1 MSNLFTNIV
10 SKDSLRKVQLDTME
24 TLKEAL
30 SKSFGPYGSNTII
43 YKENALPRYTKD
55 GHTILNSIQFS
66 GEIEK
71 SVLADIEEETRTQ
84 AIKIGDS
91 TTSITILSAL
101 IFKALSE
108 YEKNSNMTPTHIVKT
123 FKMITEEICEKIKSN
138 GRKATLEDIYNIALI
153 STNDDRKLASMLA
166 NVYDEFGLD
175 VYIDVK
181 ASMNGTTYLKE
192 INGMTMDCGFLDPT
206 LINDTEKNACVINN
220 PKIYA
225 FKDPIDTIE
234 MGAFLDAILYKNIIK
249 PIKDKDASKMVPTI
263 IMAPRI
269 SRDYSSFMDQLMQSM
284 AAAPAANRGWL
295 NIITDIQGC
304 DMEQFEDI
312 CDLCGCKYIKKYLD
326 PEIQKQDIE
335 KGYAPTPETVDSFCG
350 SAEKVTSDAG
360 KTTFINPANMYN
372 DDGTNTQLLD
382 QRLDYLEKQ
391 ISKLEV
397 EGNNTTDIYTLKK
410 RLNSLKGKMVEIY
423 IGGVTVADRD
433 AERDLLED
441 AVLNCRS
448 AALSGVGYA
457 ANFEG
462 FKASNSVYKYYK
474 SLSNTH
480 CYDTEIDIAKIIL
493 DAYIQI
499 SKVLYSTIPS
509 GFSDEEL
516 NHIYEESLVQ
526 DCPYNIT
533 TGKYDGKV
541 LTSINTD
548 ICTLTTISKIITLMA
563 TSNQFVLP
571 SLNINKY

>member
-10 SKDSLRKVQLDTME
+10 SKDSLRKIQLDTME

-30 SKSFGPYGSNTII
+30 AKSFGPYGSNTII

-91 TTSITILSAL
+91 TTSITILSAI

-108 YEKNSNMTPTHIVKT
+108 YEKNHPDKTPAQIVKT
-123 FKMITEEICEKIKSN
+123 FKNVTEEICEEIKKH
-138 GRKATLEDIYNIALI
+138 GRETTVDDVYSIALI
-153 STNDDRKLASMLA
+153 STNGDEKLAKMLKDI
-166 NVYDEFGLD
+166 YEEFGLD

-206 LINDTEKNACVINN
+206 LINDTEKNACVIYN

-249 PIKDKDASKMVPTI
+249 PIKDQDASKMVPTI

-350 SAEKVTSDAG
+350 SAEKVTSDAN

-391 ISKLEV
+391 INKLEV

-462 FKASNSVYKYYK
+462 LRASNEVFYKYAEEPE
-474 SLSNTH
+474 SDENIISGIIFNA
-480 CYDTEIDIAKIIL
+480 YDEITRL
-493 DAYIQI
+493 
-499 SKVLYSTIPS
+499 LYSTIPNK
-509 GFSDEEL
+509 DEYDL
-516 NHIYEESLVQ
+516 DKMILDSLTVKY
-526 DCPYNIT
+526 CPYNIST
-533 TGKYDGKV
+533 NEYDGKV
-541 LTSINTD
+541 LTSIDTD

-563 TSNQFVLP
+563 TSNQFILP

>member
-30 SKSFGPYGSNTII
+30 AKSFGPYGSNTII

-91 TTSITILSAL
+91 TTSITILSAI

-108 YEKNSNMTPTHIVKT
+108 YEKNHPDKTPAQIVKT
-123 FKMITEEICEKIKSN
+123 FKNVTEEICEEIKKH
-138 GRKATLEDIYNIALI
+138 GRETTVDDVYSIALI
-153 STNDDRKLASMLA
+153 STNGDEKLAKMLKDI
-166 NVYDEFGLD
+166 YEEFGLD

-206 LINDTEKNACVINN
+206 LINDPGKNACVISN
-220 PKIYA
+220 PRIYA
-225 FKDPIDTIE
+225 FKDPIDTME
-234 MGAFLDAILYKNIIK
+234 MGAFLDSILYKNIIK
-249 PIKDKDASKMVPTI
+249 PIKDQDVESMVPTV

-269 SRDYSSFMDQLMQSM
+269 SRDYSAFMDQLMQSM
-284 AAAPAANRGWL
+284 ASAPAANRGWL
-295 NIITDIQGC
+295 NIITDIQSC

-326 PEIQKQDIE
+326 PEIQKEDIE
-335 KGYAPTPETVDSFCG
+335 KGYAPTPETINNFSGTAD
-350 SAEKVTSDAG
+350 KVISDAN
-360 KTTFINPANMYN
+360 KTTFINPLNMYKE
-372 DDGTNTQLLD
+372 DGSNSLLLD
-382 QRLDYLEKQ
+382 QRLDYLERQ
-391 ISKLEV
+391 IKRLEV

-448 AALSGVGYA
+448 AALNGVGYA

-462 FKASNSVYKYYK
+462 LRASNEVFYKYAEK
-474 SLSNTH
+474 PESDENIISGIIFNA
-480 CYDTEIDIAKIIL
+480 YDEITRL
-493 DAYIQI
+493 
-499 SKVLYSTIPS
+499 LYSTIPNK
-509 GFSDEEL
+509 DDYDL
-516 NHIYEESLVQ
+516 DKMILDSLTVKY
-526 DCPYNIT
+526 CPYNIAT
-533 TGKYDGKV
+533 DEYDGKV
-541 LTSINTD
+541 LTSIDTD

-563 TSNQFVLP
+563 TSNQFILP

>member
-1 MSNLFTNIV
+1 MSNLFTNV
-10 SKDSLRKVQLDTME
+10 VPKESLRRAQLETME
-24 TLKEAL
+24 VLKDYL

-43 YKENALPRYTKD
+43 NKENGLPRYTKD
-55 GHTILNSIQFS
+55 GHTILKSIQVS

-71 SVLADIEEETRTQ
+71 AVIADIEEETRTQ

-91 TTSITILSAL
+91 TTSITILSAI

-108 YEKNSNMTPTHIVKT
+108 YENKNINKTPAQIVKT
-123 FKMITEEICEKIKSN
+123 FKEVTEEICEEIRKN
-138 GRKATLEDIYNIALI
+138 GRAATIEDMYNIALI
-153 STNDDRKLASMLA
+153 STNGDENLATMLKGI
-166 NVYDEFGLD
+166 YEEFGLD

-206 LINDTEKNACVINN
+206 LINDPGKNACVISN

-225 FKDPIDTIE
+225 FKDPIDTME

-249 PIKDKDASKMVPTI
+249 PIKDQDVESMVPTV

-269 SRDYSSFMDQLMQSM
+269 SRDYSAFMDQLMQSM
-284 AAAPAANRGWL
+284 ASAPTANRGWL

-326 PEIQKQDIE
+326 PEIQKEDIE
-335 KGYAPTPETVDSFCG
+335 KGYAPTPETIDNFSG
-350 SAEKVTSDAG
+350 TADKVISDAN
-360 KTTFINPANMYN
+360 KTTFINPLNMYKE
-372 DDGTNTQLLD
+372 DGSNSPLLD
-382 QRLDYLEKQ
+382 QRLDYLERQ
-391 ISKLEV
+391 IKKLEV
-397 EGNNTTDIYTLKK
+397 EGNNTVDIYTLKK

-448 AALSGVGYA
+448 AALNGVGYA

-462 FKASNSVYKYYK
+462 LRASDTLLTRYKANEENDKFDIACIVSDAYTEISEM
-474 SLSNTH
+474 L
-480 CYDTEIDIAKIIL
+480 YDTACEIDNPK
-493 DAYIQI
+493 
-499 SKVLYSTIPS
+499 
-509 GFSDEEL
+509 
-516 NHIYEESLVQ
+516 HIVAHSYTEG
-526 DCPYNIT
+526 CPYNLVT
-533 TGKYDGKV
+533 KEYDGKV
-541 LTSINTD
+541 LTSIDTD
-548 ICTLTTISKIITLMA
+548 ICTLTTISKIITIMA
-563 TSNQFVLP
+563 TANQFIL
-571 SLNINKY
+571 STLNVNKY